1 MTDDPHTQININREE
16 TLTRGGGGGSVMW
29 LCQSCGSVC
38 PWSHYTINFRGF
50 LINSAEIFSRD
61 QLVTTRN
68 SSLSESQVF
77 DEIIIFFFFFLLIP
91 RYDSEVYDEG
101 GNSLQSLD
109 YDTEQVDVRD
119 APSEEVYTLY
129 YPQEKRWAPPPSLSV
144 APVSVTTSPS
154 IHVGTCSV
162 RVLFFCLTS
171 SERFCVFVKKTEKE
185 KKKTKIKLNKK
196 IFKNIHII

>member
-68 SSLSESQVF
+68 SSLSESQGF
-77 DEIIIFFFFFLLIP
+77 YEIIIFFLFLP
-91 RYDSEVYDEG
+91 DSQIRQWGVWWRRELPTVPGLWHRAGGREG
-101 GNSLQSLD
+101 
-109 YDTEQVDVRD
+109 R
-119 APSEEVYTLY
+119 
-129 YPQEKRWAPPPSLSV
+129 
-144 APVSVTTSPS
+144 
-154 IHVGTCSV
+154 SV
-162 RVLFFCLTS
+162 RGGLHPVLPSGEKVSTPPLSLCRPCVCDHESLHPCWNMFCPCAVLLFDVVGKILC
-171 SERFCVFVKKTEKE
+171 FC
-185 KKKTKIKLNKK
+185 
-196 IFKNIHII
+196 

>member
-1 MTDDPHTQININREE
+1 MRKHSP
-16 TLTRGGGGGSVMW
+16 GGVCNVTVSKLWLRLSLEPLHDQFPRIRSWSGS
-29 LCQSCGSVC
+29 
-38 PWSHYTINFRGF
+38 GF

-77 DEIIIFFFFFLLIP
+77 DEIIIFFFFFFLIP

-129 YPQEKRWAPPPSLSV
+129 YPQEKRWAPSPPPSLSLSPLCLWPRV
-144 APVSVTTSPS
+144 PPSMLEHVLSVCCSSVS
-154 IHVGTCSV
+154 
-162 RVLFFCLTS
+162 RRRKDF
-171 SERFCVFVKKTEKE
+171 VFLLKRLKRKKN
-185 KKKTKIKLNKK
+185 KIKSS
-196 IFKNIHII
+196 